1 MYTIHLL
8 ISGNVQGVFYRA
20 AAKQRADK
28 IGITGWIKNTTDN
41 KVEAVVTGTQPQLAA
56 FVEWCRK
63 GPELACVEGVI
74 ETVCNTQK
82 FSDFTIIR

>member
-41 KVEAVVTGTQPQLAA
+41 KVGRLLLRARSHNLQLLLNGAA
-56 FVEWCRK
+56 KAPNLPAWRV
-63 GPELACVEGVI
+63 
-74 ETVCNTQK
+74 
-82 FSDFTIIR
+82 